1 MTHTLRRH
9 EDHSHDHDE
18 HDGEHE
24 HGHHGHG
31 HHDDHDHD
39 HDGLIGKATHFVSEI
54 FGWHSHDSAEQIDAA
69 LEADARGRRA
79 LWISLLGLTVT
90 SGLQALVFYF
100 TNSVALLGDT
110 LHNTA
115 DALTA
120 VPLLIAFAL
129 LRKPANDRFTYGY
142 GRAEDV
148 AGLFVVLTVLASAV
162 LAAYEAIDRLI
173 HPEHVTNLGWLAA
186 AGVIGF
192 LGNEFVARYR
202 IHVGRQIGSAALVA
216 DGLHARTDGFASLSV
231 VLSAAGL
238 ALGWRWADP
247 LIGIVIAIAIL
258 GVLRSVVIQV
268 GSRLLDAVSP
278 ELVDRARDAMKDI
291 DEISAINTMR
301 IRWVGHSL
309 LAEADVTVPGDL
321 TVVQGHDVAHHAE
334 EHLLAALPRL
344 SSALVHVS
352 PAGAHI

>member
-1 MTHTLRRH
+1 MTHRDPH
-9 EDHSHDHDE
+9 EDHGHDHHE
-18 HDGEHE
+18 GHDHQ
-24 HGHHGHG
+24 
-31 HHDDHDHD
+31 HHDHH
-39 HDGLIGKATHFVSEI
+39 HEGVLGRITHAVSEI

-69 LEADARGRRA
+69 LEADDRGRRA
-79 LWISLLGLTVT
+79 LWLSLVALAVT
-90 SGLQALVFYF
+90 SGLQAVVFAM

-110 LHNTA
+110 LHNLA

-129 LRKPANDRFTYGY
+129 LRRPANDRFTYGY

-148 AGLFVVLTVLASAV
+148 AGLFVVAAVFASAI

-173 HPEHVTNLGWLAA
+173 HPAHVSNLGYLAG

-192 LGNEFVARYR
+192 LGNELVARYR

-247 LIGIVIAIAIL
+247 VIGIVIAVAIV

-268 GSRLLDAVSP
+268 GARLLDAVSP
-278 ELVDRARDAMKDI
+278 DLVEGARRAVAEI
-291 DEISAINTMR
+291 DEVVAVDSLR

-309 LAEADVTVPGDL
+309 LADVDVTVPAHL
-321 TVVQGHDVAHHAE
+321 SLVQGHDVAHHAE
-334 EHLLAALPRL
+334 EHLLEALPRL
-344 SSALVHVS
+344 TSAVVHIS
-352 PAGAHI
+352 PAGAHAN

>member
-1 MTHTLRRH
+1 MS
-9 EDHSHDHDE
+9 DH
-18 HDGEHE
+18 
-24 HGHHGHG
+24 HH
-31 HHDDHDHD
+31 DHDHD
-39 HDGLIGKATHFVSEI
+39 HSHGSRLTHAISEI
-54 FGWHSHDSAEQIDAA
+54 FGWHSHDTADQIDAA

-79 LWISLLGLTVT
+79 LWISLAVLAVT
-90 SGLQALVFYF
+90 SGLQAIVFAM

-110 LHNTA
+110 LHNVA

-148 AGLFVVLTVLASAV
+148 AGLFVVLAVLASAV
-162 LAAYEAIDRLI
+162 VAAYEAIARLI
-173 HPEHVTNLGWLAA
+173 NPAHVSDLGFLAA

-192 LGNEFVARYR
+192 LGNEIVARYR
-202 IHVGRQIGSAALVA
+202 MRVGRQIGSAALVA

-231 VLSAAGL
+231 VLSAGGL

-247 LIGIVIAIAIL
+247 VIGIVIAIAIV

-268 GSRLLDAVSP
+268 GARLLDAVSP
-278 ELVDRARDAMKDI
+278 ELVDSARHAVGHV
-291 DEISAINTMR
+291 DEVMSVDDLR

-309 LAEADVTVPGDL
+309 LAEVNVTVPASL
-321 TVVQGHDVAHHAE
+321 TLTEGHDVAHHAE
-334 EHLLAALPRL
+334 AHLLAALPRL
-344 SSALVHVS
+344 STAVVHIS
-352 PAGAHI
+352 PAGESC

>member
-1 MTHTLRRH
+1 MNH
-9 EDHSHDHDE
+9 
-18 HDGEHE
+18 
-24 HGHHGHG
+24 
-31 HHDDHDHD
+31 HDHD
-39 HDGLIGKATHFVSEI
+39 HHHDHHHDHGDHGLVGRLTHAVSEI

-69 LEADARGRRA
+69 LEADDRGRRA
-79 LWISLLGLTVT
+79 LWISLIVLAVT
-90 SGLQALVFYF
+90 SGLQAVVFAM

-110 LHNTA
+110 LHNVA

-142 GRAEDV
+142 GRAEDL
-148 AGLFVVLTVLASAV
+148 AGLFVVAAVLASAV

-173 HPEHVTNLGWLAA
+173 HPAHVGNLGFLAA

-192 LGNEFVARYR
+192 LGNELVARYR

-238 ALGWRWADP
+238 AVGWRWADP
-247 LIGIVIAIAIL
+247 VIGIVIAVAII

-268 GSRLLDAVSP
+268 GARLLDAVSP
-278 ELVDRARDAMKDI
+278 ELVDSARHAVSDI
-291 DEISAINTMR
+291 DEVESVDDLR

-309 LAEADVTVPGDL
+309 LAEVNVTVPAEL
-321 TVVQGHDVAHHAE
+321 TLIQGHGVAHHAE
-334 EHLLAALPRL
+334 EHLLEALPRL
-344 SSALVHVS
+344 SSAVVHVS
-352 PAGAHI
+352 PAGAHA